1 MLIINPLTLKNQIMK
16 TITTKIGILLIAVL
30 FSSLSAMGYDFS
42 EQNADGVMM
51 YYNIL
56 SENDKT
62 CAVTAMEERHSWY
75 GNDTITDYVGDI
87 RIPSLANGYRV
98 TAIDENA
105 FSSCKL
111 ITSVT
116 IPNTITSIGYSAFW
130 NCEGI
135 TTVDI
140 PNSVTF
146 IDGSAFAYC
155 RGLTSVTIPESITE
169 IKYYTFEYCSGL
181 TTVTIPNRVTKIG
194 KSAFLYCTGL
204 ESVSIPES
212 VTVIEERAFEFCSS
226 LASLTIPQNVT
237 TIGVYAFGCCDS
249 LTSITVP
256 KSVTS
261 IGNLAFAHNPN
272 VVSMVV
278 EEGNPNYTSGDNW
291 NCIVEIGTN
300 TLISGCQNTVIPNT
314 VQTIGVGAFRGCRT
328 LTSITIPNSVTRI
341 ESSAFGHT
349 GLASVE
355 FSNSL
360 EYIGNSAFAG
370 CTSLISITLPN
381 SLTTIDQSAFYIC
394 YNLKTVTIPSSV
406 TFIGKQAFS
415 SCSRL
420 ESVTS
425 YITDV
430 FETGENAFSGVTDAT
445 LYVPAGLVSTYQA
458 TADWNRLNVEEIAG
472 ISLKLA
478 CSDCGKVTINDT
490 FTFSNKL
497 CEATVYDG
505 TDNKF
510 VFIPEEGYQL
520 DRVLVN
526 GLDVTRSV
534 RNNQLTAMMLPNST
548 MMVIFTAKNGDIN
561 GDGIMDIDDVS
572 SLMNRILGNNP

>member
-1 MLIINPLTLKNQIMK
+1 MK

-42 EQNADGVMM
+42 EQNADGVIM
-51 YYNIL
+51 YYNIV

-62 CAVTAMEERHSWY
+62 CAVTAMEDRHSWH

-87 RIPSLANGYRV
+87 RIPSFANGYRV
-98 TAIDENA
+98 TAIDRHA
-105 FSSCKL
+105 FTCCKL

-116 IPNTITSIGYSAFW
+116 LPNTLTKIGFDAFW
-130 NCEGI
+130 HCEGI
-135 TTVDI
+135 TSIDI
-140 PNSVTF
+140 PNSVT
-146 IDGSAFAYC
+146 DLESSAFASC
-155 RGLTSVTIPESITE
+155 TGLTSVTIPESLTE
-169 IKYYTFEYCSGL
+169 INDYVFEYCSGL
-181 TTVTIPNRVTKIG
+181 TTVTIPNSVTKIG
-194 KSAFLYCTGL
+194 VSAFRECTGL
-204 ESVSIPES
+204 VSVSISES
-212 VTVIEERAFEFCSS
+212 VTVIDERAFQYCTS
-226 LASLTIPQNVT
+226 LASITIPQNVT

-249 LTSITVP
+249 LTSIMVP

-261 IGNLAFAHNPN
+261 IANYAFSHNPN
-272 VVSMVV
+272 IVSMVV
-278 EEGNPNYTSGDNW
+278 EEGNPNYTSGDNC
-291 NCIVEIGTN
+291 NCIIEISTN
-300 TLISGCQNTVIPNT
+300 TLIAGCQNTIIPNT
-314 VQTIGVGAFRGCRT
+314 VEIIGAGVFRGCRT
-328 LTSITIPNSVTRI
+328 LTSITIPNSVKRI
-341 ESSAFGHT
+341 ESSAFGFT
-349 GLASVE
+349 GLTSVE

-360 EYIGNSAFAG
+360 EYIGKGSFTACNG
-370 CTSLISITLPN
+370 LTSITLPN
-381 SLTTIDQSAFYIC
+381 SLTTIDEQAFYLC
-394 YNLKTVTIPSSV
+394 YYLKTLTIPNSV

-430 FETGENAFSGVTDAT
+430 FETGENAFPNSTSAT

-458 TADWNRLNVEEIAG
+458 TPTWNRFNIEEIAG
-472 ISLKLA
+472 TSLKLA
-478 CSDCGKVTINDT
+478 CSECGKVTINDT

-505 TDNKF
+505 TDSKF
-510 VFIPEEGYQL
+510 VFTPEEGYQL

-534 RNNQLTAMMLPNST
+534 RNNQLTATMLPNST

-561 GDGIMDIDDVS
+561 GDGSMDIDDVG
-572 SLMNRILGNNP
+572 SLINMILGNNP

>member
-1 MLIINPLTLKNQIMK
+1 MK
-16 TITTKIGILLIAVL
+16 KITTKIGILLFAVL
-30 FSSLSAMGYDFS
+30 FNSLSAMGYDFS

-87 RIPSLANGYRV
+87 RIPSFANGYRV

-194 KSAFLYCTGL
+194 KSAFYNCTGL

-212 VTVIEERAFEFCSS
+212 VTVIDERAFEFCSS

-291 NCIVEIGTN
+291 NCIVEISTN
-300 TLISGCQNTVIPNT
+300 TLIAGCQNTIIPNT
-314 VQTIGVGAFRGCRT
+314 VEIIGAGAFRGCRT

-406 TFIGKQAFS
+406 TFIGKEAFS
-415 SCSRL
+415 WCTAL

-430 FETGENAFSGVTDAT
+430 FETGEKAFLNCSGAT

-490 FTFSNKL
+490 FTFSNRL

-510 VFIPEEGYQL
+510 VFIPEDGYQL

-534 RNNQLTAMMLPNST
+534 RNNQLTATMLPNST

-561 GDGIMDIDDVS
+561 GDGSMDIDDVS

>member
-1 MLIINPLTLKNQIMK
+1 MK
-16 TITTKIGILLIAVL
+16 TISIKIGILLFAVL
-30 FSSLSAMGYDFS
+30 FGSLSAMGYDFS
-42 EQNADGVMM
+42 AANEDGMTI
-51 YYNIL
+51 YYNIVN
-56 SENDKT
+56 EDAKT
-62 CAVTAMEERHSWY
+62 CAVTAMEDRHSWS
-75 GNDTITDYVGDI
+75 GNDTLMDYSGEV
-87 RIPSLANGYRV
+87 RIPMEANGYQV
-98 TAIDENA
+98 TQIAGHA
-105 FSSCKL
+105 FSCCQL
-111 ITSVT
+111 VTRVT
-116 IPNTITSIGYSAFW
+116 IPNTITRIGYSAFCHCDGMTAV
-130 NCEGI
+130 N
-135 TTVDI
+135 I
-140 PNSVTF
+140 PNSVTK
-146 IDGSAFAYC
+146 IETRAFESC
-155 RGLTSVTIPESITE
+155 SSLTSITLPETITAIED
-169 IKYYTFEYCSGL
+169 YTFEYCSGL
-181 TTVTIPNRVTKIG
+181 TSMTIPNTVTRIG
-194 KSAFLYCTGL
+194 KSAFYNCTGL
-204 ESVSIPES
+204 VSVSIPES
-212 VTVIEERAFEFCSS
+212 VTVIDERAFEFCSS
-226 LASLTIPQNVT
+226 LASLTIPGSVT
-237 TIGVYAFGCCDS
+237 TIGVYTFGCCDS
-249 LTSITVP
+249 LKSITVP
-256 KSVTS
+256 RSVTS

-291 NCIVEIGTN
+291 NCIVEISTN
-300 TLISGCQNTVIPNT
+300 TLISGCQNTIIPNT

-381 SLTTIDQSAFYIC
+381 SRITIDQSAFYIC

-406 TFIGKQAFS
+406 TFIGKEAFS
-415 SCSRL
+415 WCTAL

-430 FETGENAFSGVTDAT
+430 FETGEKAFLNCSGAT

-505 TDNKF
+505 IDSKF
-510 VFIPEEGYQL
+510 VFTPDDGYLL
-520 DRVLVN
+520 DRVLIN

-534 RNNQLTAMMLPNST
+534 RNNQLTTTILPNST
-548 MMVIFTAKNGDIN
+548 MMVIFTSEGSDIN
-561 GDGIMDIDDVS
+561 KDGVTDIDDVI
-572 SLMNRILGNNP
+572 SLIGTILGN